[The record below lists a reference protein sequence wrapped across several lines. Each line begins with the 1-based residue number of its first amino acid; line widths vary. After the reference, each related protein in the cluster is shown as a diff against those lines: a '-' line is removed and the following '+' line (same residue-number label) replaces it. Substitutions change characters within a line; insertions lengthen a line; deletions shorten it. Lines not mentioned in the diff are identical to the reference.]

1 MSFYGDITNTS
12 RTHFQFDRIY
22 ANRAEMETYQDSDG
36 IYAGRFV
43 LVEYN
48 NEMHMDSFLRVRKDE
63 NNNFYT
69 TFSADTSQEVL
80 LTRDNIQVGTIVY
93 ESAYET
99 QPNSGYFAKNCT
111 FYKCVGYNVNNVAL
125 FEDVVGENEED
136 PHVTNYTIDFRKY
149 GRGYDSTVWQKV
161 YDGGIEKYIM
171 VAELNTVI
179 PTFDLQPD
187 APTQTPIVPHF
198 DIQGSDIY
206 YKLHHQPQ
214 WGFRVKSA
222 RMEEGPQFDQGEVL
236 DDLGTTLYTTSYP
249 AESYQSDE
257 TTEWVRHE
265 YNPNTGHIS
274 TLYWHSGNTE
284 STQRPGSWQPT
295 PPTNKLPAAIY
306 YNKAGFDPEVITKST
321 LEDHILVE
329 GTGVSGQQYSSHDAV
344 GRETS
349 YPDIQ
354 ELSMMLPSIGN
365 SVSTMWDLIYGD
377 ESLSTEET
385 DDGKKKRNL
394 DIDWNSTAGLRMV
407 SETESGFAYNTK
419 QVSTLAGA
427 INSVHDLMGMI
438 VLAPSEP
445 MSNEF
450 AATAEDNKIYYSNE
464 EYYHRVN
471 DYVYDTNNAIS
482 AEPKSVGF
490 LTEEEFDP
498 TIHYKFNENTKEYE
512 RVPVYINGIEY
523 FTCDRV
529 LTPEEI
535 TEISYKTLEDK
546 FKDTDNPFKGFKEF
560 PPVDDNFYY
569 GTPGQVYQ
577 LETKEYPTYNRVYYA
592 TKDKTPFFTQVTP
605 IQFDRGIHYKFVT
618 ENDTLGY
625 YTNEDMVPY
634 EDITYYE
641 FQRDE
646 IVIIDRKLIPYT
658 KGTYYIYKPNP
669 EQGIDSLEEGIIE
682 LSDIEISNDS
692 YNSAYQYYIASIK
705 DGELLLEKA
714 ELFGVTDNHYY
725 QDLVNNRYYKC
736 SQDYIPNQEIVLN
749 NLTRYRFVTIPD
761 KDPVDYFYIPNK
773 YYTYIEDAQE
783 YRIYGE
789 EEWDDSLIFFLR
801 AHNSNI
807 RDIKTAD
814 LVAEHYYVSNTY
826 YYQLANQKMVID
838 RNKTASNVTYYLRD
852 KILYVSNDENDIM
865 SIGMEWNVNVT
876 TIPKGITITTREEVP
891 TMKKL
896 EGFARELNTIH
907 GLILKINRI
916 LLTNDIHTRDSY
928 TVQGAINVINDIIDK
943 FEIIAPGQFV
953 IVDDYGRVHSA
964 THSED
969 DWIDIEI
976 DSNVINPNVSITHK
990 FNPVNDTT
998 STSTQDVESSD
1009 GNIELYTPKVDNKGH
1024 IIGKNIET
1032 IELPHNFKSV
1042 TINDNIK
1049 IEADNHIAN
1058 FNIKDGDRWININA
1072 TSNNDTITVSHGHN
1086 PITTYE
1092 TSLTPIFGGSFEA
1105 PILIYD
1111 EKGHIATANNRTIVL
1126 PTINLSTTGSGNVLT
1141 GASLDLSKY
1150 DGTLTLS
1157 TADVGTLSLGTY
1169 NSSTSIEAISS
1180 TDTIGSAFRKLENR
1194 LNQSIDGGTL
1204 VLNATSSST
1213 ATTAISST
1221 DTIIDALKK
1230 LENRIKAL
1238 EK

>member
-69 TFSADTSQEVL
+69 TFSTDTSQEAL
-80 LTRDNIQVGTIVY
+80 LTRDNIQVDTIVY

-99 QPNSGYFAKNCT
+99 LPNSGYFAKNCT
-111 FYKCVGYNVNNVAL
+111 FYKCVGYNVNGVAL

-187 APTQTPIVPHF
+187 APTQTPVVPHF

-222 RMEEGPQFDQGEVL
+222 KIEEGPQFDQGEIL
-236 DDLGTTLYTTSYP
+236 DDLGNTFYTTSYP
-249 AESYQSDE
+249 EEPYQSDE

-265 YNPNTGHIS
+265 YNPNTGHMS

-284 STQRPGSWQPT
+284 TTQRPGSWQST
-295 PPTNKLPAAIY
+295 PPVNKLPAAIY
-306 YNKAGFDPEVITKST
+306 YNKAGFDPEVITKSN

-344 GRETS
+344 GRETA
-349 YPDIQ
+349 YPDVQ

-365 SVSTMWDLIYGD
+365 SISTMWDLIYGD

-407 SETESGFAYNTK
+407 SETESGFAYNTE

-438 VLAPSEP
+438 VLAPTEP
-445 MSNEF
+445 MSKEF
-450 AATAEDNKIYYSNE
+450 AATAEDNKIYYSNG

-471 DYVYDTNNAIS
+471 DYIYDEENAIS
-482 AEPKSVGF
+482 AV
-490 LTEEEFDP
+490 
-498 TIHYKFNENTKEYE
+498 NE
-512 RVPVYINGIEY
+512 
-523 FTCDRV
+523 DRV

-535 TEISYKTLEDK
+535 TEISYYSLDYD
-546 FKDTDNPFKGFKEF
+546 FKSF
-560 PPVDDNFYY
+560 PPEDDDFYY

-592 TKDKTPFFTQVTP
+592 TKDKTPFFTQITP
-605 IQFDRGIHYKFVT
+605 IQFDRNIHYKFVT
-618 ENDTLGY
+618 ENNTLGY
-625 YTNEDMVPY
+625 YTNSDTIPDENT
-634 EDITYYE
+634 TYYE
-641 FQRDE
+641 FSRDE
-646 IVIIDRKLIPYT
+646 IVIIDNKLIPYT
-658 KGTYYIYKPNP
+658 KGTYYIYNVAGNVGA
-669 EQGIDSLEEGIIE
+669 EIGSLEDGSIE
-682 LSDIEISNDS
+682 LKDIVISNDS
-692 YNSAYQYYIASIK
+692 YNADYTYYTATIK

-714 ELFGVTDNHYY
+714 ELFGVTNNHYY
-725 QDLVNNRYYKC
+725 QDLINNCYYKC
-736 SQDYIPNQEIVLN
+736 SQDYIPNQEEVL
-749 NLTRYRFVTIPD
+749 THPSRYRFVTIPD
-761 KDPVDYFYIPNK
+761 KDPIDYFYIPNK
-773 YYTYIEDAQE
+773 YYIFINDAKE

-789 EEWDDSLIFFLR
+789 EEWDDSLNFYLR
-801 AHNSNI
+801 ASNSNI

-814 LVAEHYYVSNTY
+814 LIAEHYYVANTY
-826 YYQLANQKMVID
+826 YYQLANKQMALD
-838 RNKTASNVTYYLRD
+838 RNKTASDITYYLRD
-852 KILYVSNDENDIM
+852 KILYVFKDENDIM
-865 SIGMEWNVNVT
+865 SIGMEWNVNVS

-891 TMKKL
+891 MMKRL

-907 GLILKINRI
+907 GLILEINRL

-928 TVQGAINVINDIIDK
+928 TIQGAINVINDIIDK

-953 IVDDYGRVHSA
+953 IVDDYGRIHSA

-969 DWIDIEI
+969 NWIDIEI
-976 DSNVINPNVSITHK
+976 DSNVIEPNVSITHK

-998 STSTQDVESSD
+998 STSSQDIDSSD
-1009 GNIELYTPKVDNKGH
+1009 GNIELYTPIVDSKGH
-1024 IIGKNIET
+1024 IVGKNIET
-1032 IELPHNFKSV
+1032 IELPHNFK
-1042 TINDNIK
+1042 TITVGDTLI
-1049 IEADNHIAN
+1049 IADNHIAN
-1058 FNIKDGDRWININA
+1058 MNITDDSNWIEVSANAGTDTLTISHIGPVSGGTTTYSTDDKPKFGAQFNIPTITYDSKGHINA
-1072 TSNNDTITVSHGHN
+1072 TDKYQIT
-1086 PITTYE
+1086 
-1092 TSLTPIFGGSFEA
+1092 
-1105 PILIYD
+1105 
-1111 EKGHIATANNRTIVL
+1111 L
-1126 PTINLSTTGSGNVLT
+1126 PTLSLIDDTTGNVLT
-1141 GASLDLSKY
+1141 GLTLDISTTTGKLTLTKEPI
-1150 DGTLTLS
+1150 GTLALG
-1157 TADVGTLSLGTY
+1157 GTYSIATSESAITNTDTINVALGKLEYKINRNIGSLVLGTY
-1169 NSSTSIEAISS
+1169 ATDTSTAAIAS
-1180 TDTIGSAFRKLENR
+1180 TDTI
-1194 LNQSIDGGTL
+1194 Q
-1204 VLNATSSST
+1204 T
-1213 ATTAISST
+1213 A
-1221 DTIIDALKK
+1221 LRK
-1230 LENRIKAL
+1230 LENRIKKL
-1238 EK
+1238 E

>member
-22 ANRAEMETYQDSDG
+22 ANRVEMDNRASTDG

-43 LVEYN
+43 LIEYN
-48 NEMHMDSFLRVRKDE
+48 NETHMDSYLRVRKDE
-63 NNNFYT
+63 NNNFYS
-69 TFSADTSQEVL
+69 TFSDKTSQEAL
-80 LTRDNIQVGTIVY
+80 LTKNNISIDTIVY
-93 ESAYET
+93 ESSYET
-99 QPNSGYFAKNCT
+99 SPNNGYYAKNCT
-111 FYKCVGYNVNNVAL
+111 FYKCIGYNANDVAL
-125 FEDVVGENEED
+125 FQDIVGENEED
-136 PHVTNYTIDFRKY
+136 PHITNYTIDFNKH

-179 PTFDLQPD
+179 PTFDLQQD

-198 DIQGSDIY
+198 DVQGSDIY

-222 RMEEGPQFDQGEVL
+222 NQEIGPQFDQGQIL
-236 DDLGTTLYTTSYP
+236 NDAQNISYTNSYP
-249 AESYQSDE
+249 AEPYQSDE

-274 TLYWHSGNTE
+274 KLYWHSGNTNDR
-284 STQRPGSWQPT
+284 QREGTWQPT
-295 PPTNKLPAAIY
+295 PPINKLPAAIY
-306 YNKAGFDPEVITKST
+306 YNKAGFNPEVITKST
-321 LEDHILVE
+321 LEDHITVE
-329 GTGVSGQQYSSHDAV
+329 GSGISGQQYSSHDAV
-344 GRETS
+344 GIETT

-365 SVSTMWDLIYGD
+365 SVATMWDLIYGD
-377 ESLSTEET
+377 ESMSTEQT

-394 DIDWNSTAGLRMV
+394 DIDWNSTEGLRMV
-407 SETESGFAYNTK
+407 ANAESGFAYNTK

-438 VLAPSEP
+438 ILAPKEP
-445 MSNEF
+445 MNQEF
-450 AATAEDNKIYYSNE
+450 AAKAEDNKIYYSDG

-471 DYVYDTNNAIS
+471 DYVYNTENAIS
-482 AEPKSVGF
+482 A
-490 LTEEEFDP
+490 
-498 TIHYKFNENTKEYE
+498 INE
-512 RVPVYINGIEY
+512 
-523 FTCDRV
+523 DRI

-535 TEISYKTLEDK
+535 TEISYYELNYNFNT
-546 FKDTDNPFKGFKEF
+546 F
-560 PPVDDNFYY
+560 PPSPQDDNFYY
-569 GTPGQVYQ
+569 GTPGQIYQ
-577 LETKEYPTYNRVYYA
+577 LETKNYPTYNRVYYA
-592 TKDKTPFFTQVTP
+592 TKDKTPFFTHITP
-605 IQFDRGIHYKFVT
+605 IQFDQGIHYKFETEGGTHSYVDENGETVT
-618 ENDTLGY
+618 INLGY
-625 YTNEDMVPY
+625 YVNNDTVPNEG
-634 EDITYYE
+634 INYYE
-641 FQRDE
+641 LQRNE
-646 IVIIDRKLIPYT
+646 IEILDRDLIPYT
-658 KGTYYIYKPNP
+658 TGTYYIYNVSDNIGA
-669 EQGIDSLEEGIIE
+669 EIGSLENGAIQ
-682 LSDIEISNDS
+682 LRDIVISNDP
-692 YNSAYQYYIASIK
+692 YNADYTYYTATIQN
-705 DGELLLEKA
+705 GELLLEKA
-714 ELFGVTDNHYY
+714 NVFGVTKNHYY
-725 QDLVNNRYYKC
+725 QNLITGRYYRC
-736 SQDYIPNQEIVLN
+736 SKDYIPNQDEVLN
-749 NLTRYRFVTIPD
+749 HPTQYRFVTIPD
-761 KDPVDYFYIPNK
+761 KEPVDYFYIPNK
-773 YYTYIEDAQE
+773 YYIYIEDAQE

-789 EEWDDSLIFFLR
+789 EDWDNSLTFYLR
-801 AHNSNI
+801 ASNNNI
-807 RDIKTAD
+807 RIVD
-814 LVAEHYYVSNTY
+814 LIAEHYYVANTY
-826 YYQLANQKMVID
+826 YYPLENQKMVID
-838 RNKTASNVTYYLRD
+838 RNKTASNIKYYLRD

-907 GLILKINRI
+907 GLILEINRI

-928 TVQGAINVINDIIDK
+928 TIQGAINVINDIIDK

-998 STSTQDVESSD
+998 STSSQDVESSD

-1058 FNIKDGDRWININA
+1058 FNIKDGDRWINISA

-1092 TSLTPIFGGSFEA
+1092 TSLTPIFGSSFEA
-1105 PILIYD
+1105 PILTYD

-1150 DGTLTLS
+1150 DGALTIS

>member
-43 LVEYN
+43 LIEYN

-69 TFSADTSQEVL
+69 TFSADTSQEAL

-111 FYKCVGYNVNNVAL
+111 FYKCVGYNANNVAL

-222 RMEEGPQFDQGEVL
+222 KMEEGPQFDQGEVL

-295 PPTNKLPAAIY
+295 PPANKLPAAIY

-438 VLAPSEP
+438 VLAPAEP
-445 MSNEF
+445 MSKEF
-450 AATAEDNKIYYSNE
+450 AETAENNKIYYSNG

-471 DYVYDTNNAIS
+471 DYAYDEEKAIS
-482 AEPKSVGF
+482 AV
-490 LTEEEFDP
+490 DA
-498 TIHYKFNENTKEYE
+498 
-512 RVPVYINGIEY
+512 
-523 FTCDRV
+523 DRV

-546 FKDTDNPFKGFKEF
+546 FKDTDNPFKGFKKF

-625 YTNEDMVPY
+625 YTNEDTVPY
-634 EDITYYE
+634 EDTTYYE

-669 EQGIDSLEEGIIE
+669 EQGIDSLEEGTIE
-682 LSDIEISNDS
+682 LSDIEISNDP
-692 YNSAYQYYIASIK
+692 YNSTHKYYIASIK

-736 SQDYIPNQEIVLN
+736 SQDYIPNQETVLN

-814 LVAEHYYVSNTY
+814 LVAEHYYISNTY

-891 TMKKL
+891 TMKRL

-907 GLILKINRI
+907 GLILEINRI

-976 DSNVINPNVSITHK
+976 DSNVISPNVSITHK

-998 STSTQDVESSD
+998 STSSQDINSSD
-1009 GNIELYTPKVDNKGH
+1009 GNIELYTPIVDNRGH
-1024 IIGKNIET
+1024 IVGKNIET
-1032 IELPHNFKSV
+1032 IELPHNFK
-1042 TINDNIK
+1042 TITVGNTLIT
-1049 IEADNHIAN
+1049 ADNHIAN
-1058 FNIKDGDRWININA
+1058 MNITDDNNWIEVSANA
-1072 TSNNDTITVSHGHN
+1072 DTDTLTISHIGPISGGTTTYNTNDTPKFGTSFNVPTIT
-1086 PITTYE
+1086 
-1092 TSLTPIFGGSFEA
+1092 
-1105 PILIYD
+1105 YD
-1111 EKGHIATANNRTIVL
+1111 SKGHISATANHTVTL
-1126 PTINLSTTGSGNVLT
+1126 PTLSLIDDTSGNVLT
-1141 GASLDLSKY
+1141 GLTLDISTTTGKL
-1150 DGTLTLS
+1150 TLTKES
-1157 TADVGTLSLGTY
+1157 VGTLALGGTYSIATSESAIANTDTINTALGKLEYKTNRNIGSLTLGTY
-1169 NSSTSIEAISS
+1169 ATNNSTAAISNSDSIE
-1180 TDTIGSAFRKLENR
+1180 L
-1194 LNQSIDGGTL
+1194 
-1204 VLNATSSST
+1204 
-1213 ATTAISST
+1213 
-1221 DTIIDALKK
+1221 ALRK